1 MLNEQLSLG
10 VIENTTRQKESN
22 DSVLFYPFL
31 LGATMI
37 TSLMFVVR

>member
-1 MLNEQLSLG
+1 MLTEQFSLG
-10 VIENTTRQKESN
+10 VIENTTKQRESN

-37 TSLMFVVR
+37 TSLMFVDR